1 MAIITQLHTI
11 TYELSIDTETG
22 EIVGTKI
29 VSKKEENNTTPKKV
43 NRKKTQEEDSEP
55 KVYLEEN
62 KIKLNSAALELLGV
76 EAGDKLDVQY
86 DKNNSPLIGTPEAF
100 GSPKSGNKL
109 TKSGTIAFRGNKNEE
124 LAKWGNEFTLVDR
137 GNEIYGLV
145 NEQVVQSEEVTDENV
160 QIPED
165 DDLSLD
171 IDSLVDDAEEV
182 DSSMFKL

>member
-62 KIKLNSAALELLGV
+62 KIKHLYIQQILFLQV
-76 EAGDKLDVQY
+76 
-86 DKNNSPLIGTPEAF
+86 TPTH
-100 GSPKSGNKL
+100 L
-109 TKSGTIAFRGNKNEE
+109 
-124 LAKWGNEFTLVDR
+124 
-137 GNEIYGLV
+137 
-145 NEQVVQSEEVTDENV
+145 
-160 QIPED
+160 
-165 DDLSLD
+165 
-171 IDSLVDDAEEV
+171 
-182 DSSMFKL
+182 